1 MLLTKKEF
9 AKMVDYVDLRA
20 NTTQEDIRR
29 LVEEA
34 VLHHFIAIACTKSY
48 NPFAFQVLDELGKH
62 DELIIVGGAG
72 FPLGGDK
79 TFSKVAAVRDCIADG
94 CQEIDITCNIGFIK
108 SHLYEKVEKEM
119 RMIVDAADGRPVK
132 FIIEVSYLTNDE
144 IKYMSEAVV
153 RCGGSFVKTGT
164 GWGPGPTTLE
174 HVKLIKSIVG
184 NSIGIKAS
192 AGIRTLEKVI
202 AMKEAGATR
211 FGISRESALAI
222 LDQLPNA

>member
-1 MLLTKKEF
+1 MKDYSKEKADVFSTPEEGLAKLTE
-9 AKMVDYVDLRA
+9 
-20 NTTQEDIRR
+20 I
-29 LVEEA
+29 
-34 VLHHFIAIACTKSY
+34 IGKSY
-48 NPFAFQVLDELGKH
+48 TEEEIANVKKAYELAAKVHEGQKRLSGEPYIMHPLSVALILARLGMDDASIIAAMLH
-62 DELIIVGGAG
+62 D
-72 FPLGGDK
+72 
-79 TFSKVAAVRDCIADG
+79 T
-94 CQEIDITCNIGFIK
+94 
-108 SHLYEKVEKEM
+108 VE
-119 RMIVDAADGRPVK
+119 DTD
-132 FIIEVSYLTNDE
+132 LTNDE